1 MGQKLVRKFKQQPL
15 VPLGTLMTCGAL
27 YLSARAIKQGDS
39 RMANHMFRW
48 RVGLQA
54 FTVIAIIGG
63 AYMYRQDQINRPSEE
78 ELMRQKAKERER
90 LWIQELERIDNE
102 AKERQE
108 RAKNIQE
115 AFLKRREEAHAEDA
129 AKRAARGQAP
139 KDVKGE

>member
-1 MGQKLVRKFKQQPL
+1 MREKLVRKFKQQPL

-27 YLSARAIKQGDS
+27 YLSARAIKHGDS

-63 AYMYRQDQINRPSEE
+63 AYMYRQDQINRPTQE

-102 AKERQE
+102 AKERRE
-108 RAKNIQE
+108 RAKSIQE
-115 AFLKRREEAHAEDA
+115 AFSKQRDQEKAAQGQA
-129 AKRAARGQAP
+129 AKEA
-139 KDVKGE
+139 KGE